1 MQFASSTNVGNI
13 FHKIKP
19 FCKECI
25 SKKSRKRSPSMK
37 QAVSLISD
45 ISRSTTDL
53 KLKLCTHLE
62 YGGGLMPILFSRSR
76 GSVIQM
82 AKVGN
87 HDSLPTVTPK
97 NQSTLYILQYVLYIT
112 NLRQVNISISLH

>member
-1 MQFASSTNVGNI
+1 
-13 FHKIKP
+13 
-19 FCKECI
+19 
-25 SKKSRKRSPSMK
+25 
-37 QAVSLISD
+37 
-45 ISRSTTDL
+45 
-53 KLKLCTHLE
+53 
-62 YGGGLMPILFSRSR
+62 MPILFSRSR